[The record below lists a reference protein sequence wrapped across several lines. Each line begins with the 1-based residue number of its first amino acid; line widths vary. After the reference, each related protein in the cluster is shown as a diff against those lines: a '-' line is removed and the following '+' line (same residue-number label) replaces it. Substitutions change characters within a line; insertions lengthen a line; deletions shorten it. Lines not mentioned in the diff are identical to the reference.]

1 MKLRTTFRVPAHLW
15 VVFVVLPLCSPCLW
29 AQPPQAPDQGLA
41 NSVAELRQQIEEL
54 RAAVAE
60 IKSQASE
67 YRAENQE
74 LRKEL
79 QRLHSAAPV
88 PSGNKS
94 AENAPTSETNSSL
107 EQRVSSVEE
116 TAQVLESQL
125 RGQYQSKVESASKY
139 RVRLSGLVLLNLFH
153 NRGVVDNLDVPT
165 WSIPRNIYGFSSSF
179 GGTLRQSE
187 LGVEVF
193 GPKLAGAST
202 SGEVRFDFGGGFPT
216 GTTDGVNTGLVRL
229 RIADVRLDW
238 EHTSLVAGQDR
249 LFISPLAPTS
259 FASLIFPSFA
269 YSGNLWAWT
278 PQLRVEH
285 TIDLGGG
292 QKLLLQGGI
301 LDNLSGEPTYTT
313 RRLPQAGE
321 GSGQP
326 AYAGRVSWFR
336 SVNERPLAFGG
347 SGYYSK
353 QDWGFDRDANG
364 WAMSADVRIPLPG
377 RLDLS
382 GEVYRGRGV
391 GGIGGGIGQSVLFSG
406 DPASPASTIRSLNS
420 VGGWSQLKFSASPR
434 LEFNVVYGMDNPFSA
449 DIHAFASPVGYY
461 PVALAAN
468 RSSMVNFIFRPRS
481 DLLVSGEYR
490 HLRTSTINA
499 LSTAEQVNLSMGVLF

>member
-1 MKLRTTFRVPAHLW
+1 LKPLTPFRVPAHLW
-15 VVFVVLPLCSPCLW
+15 VVVAIPLCSPSLW
-29 AQPPQAPDQGLA
+29 AQRAHGPDQALA
-41 NSVAELRQQIEEL
+41 SSVEELRQQVQEL

-79 QRLHSAAPV
+79 ERLHSAAAAPA
-88 PSGNKS
+88 SDKS
-94 AENAPTSETNSSL
+94 AEEVATADTSSSL

-116 TAQVLESQL
+116 TTQVLESQL

-153 NRGVVDNLDVPT
+153 NRGLVDNLDVPT
-165 WSIPRNIYGFSSSF
+165 WSIPLSVYGPSSSF

-187 LGVEVF
+187 LGFEVF
-193 GPKLAGAST
+193 GPKLRGAST

-216 GTTDGVNTGLVRL
+216 GMVDGVNTGLVRL

-238 EHTSLVAGQDR
+238 EHTSVVAGQDR

-269 YSGNLWAWT
+269 YSGNLWSWT
-278 PQLRVEH
+278 PQLRIEH
-285 TIDLGGG
+285 TVDLEGG
-292 QKLLLQGGI
+292 QKLLLEGGI
-301 LDNLSGEPTYTT
+301 LDNVTGEPTYTN
-313 RRLPQAGE
+313 RRQPLAGE

-326 AYAGRVSWFR
+326 AYAGRVSWSK
-336 SVNERPLAFGG
+336 SVNDRPLGVGG

-353 QDWGFDRDANG
+353 QDWGFDREANG
-364 WAMSADVRIPLPG
+364 WAVAADLRIPLPAKF
-377 RLDLS
+377 DLT

-406 DPASPASTIRSLNS
+406 DPANPSSRLRSLNAA
-420 VGGWSQLKFSASPR
+420 GGWSQLKFTANPR
-434 LEFNVVYGMDNPFSA
+434 LEFNLVYGMDNPFST
-449 DIHAFASPVGYY
+449 DIHAFSSPVGYY
-461 PVALAAN
+461 PVPLAAN
-468 RSSMVNFIFRPRS
+468 RSAMVNFIFRPRS

-490 HLRTSTINA
+490 HLRTTTINA
-499 LSTAEQVNLSMGVLF
+499 LSTAEQVNLTMGVMF